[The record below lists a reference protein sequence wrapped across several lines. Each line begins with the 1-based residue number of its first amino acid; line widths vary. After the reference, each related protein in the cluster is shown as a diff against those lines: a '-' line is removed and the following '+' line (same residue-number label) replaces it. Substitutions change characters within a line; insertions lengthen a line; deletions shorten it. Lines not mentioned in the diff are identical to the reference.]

1 MNSDLEKAS
10 EIAKKVIPFAKSI
23 IKKDKPLVE
32 IAEEIEGKIIE
43 FGAKPAFPTNL
54 SIDEIA
60 AHDTPVHND
69 ERKAQGLLKVDL
81 GIRINKKIIDCAF
94 SVDLTPEKKYKE
106 LIETSEKALQNAI
119 DSVKKN
125 LSLGEIGQSIQAT
138 AEKNKFTVIINL
150 SGHEIDD
157 ESLHAG
163 LVIPNY
169 NNKSSTKLK
178 NGTFAIE
185 PFITAGV
192 GKIYDGKPS
201 GIYILESDSQPRDK
215 KAREVLEFIKKEYS
229 TFPFCS
235 RWIVKKFSSSAL
247 ISLKQLEQQGILH
260 NYAQLIE
267 KSHSPVS
274 QSETTILKENDKVFV
289 LA

>member
-1 MNSDLEKAS
+1 MNADLEKAS

-23 IKKDKPLVE
+23 VKKDKPLLE
-32 IAEEIEGKIIE
+32 IAEEIESKIIE
-43 FGAKPAFPTNL
+43 LGAKPAFPTNL

-60 AHDTPVHND
+60 AHDTPAYND
-69 ERKAQGLLKVDL
+69 ERKAYGLLKVDL
-81 GIRINKKIIDCAF
+81 GVKVNKKIIDYAF
-94 SVDLTPEKKYKE
+94 SVDLTEEKKYKK
-106 LIETSEKALQNAI
+106 LIETSEKALQNALESI
-119 DSVKKN
+119 KN
-125 LSLGEIGQSIQAT
+125 NSSFGEVGKSIQKT
-138 AEKNKFTVIINL
+138 AEENSLSPIINL

-163 LVIPNY
+163 LIIPNY
-169 NNKSSTKLK
+169 DNKNSSKIPD
-178 NGTFAIE
+178 GIFAIE

-192 GKIYDGKPS
+192 GKIYDGRPS
-201 GIYILESDSQPRDK
+201 GIYILEAPAQPRDK
-215 KAREVLEFIKKEYS
+215 KAREVLDFIIKEYS

-247 ISLKQLEQQGILH
+247 ISLKQLEQSGIIH

-267 KSHSPVS
+267 KSQSPVA
-274 QSETTILKENDKVFV
+274 QFETTILKENNKVFV